1 MIKYLFILLFLPS
14 IVFAEIEN
22 ARDLMEQG
30 KFKEAMEE
38 LMPAARSGNA
48 DAEELIGIMYAMGLG
63 VERDDVRA
71 FEWSQIFYER
81 SSWRS
86 IWCWVVLRNW

>member
-71 FEWSQIFYER
+71 FEWYLSCLLYTSPSPR
-81 SSWRS
+81 D
-86 IWCWVVLRNW
+86 

>member
-1 MIKYLFILLFLPS
+1 MIKYLTILLFLPS
-14 IVFAEIEN
+14 ILFAEIEN
-22 ARDLMEQG
+22 ARDLMEDG

-63 VERDDVRA
+63 
-71 FEWSQIFYER
+71 WSK
-81 SSWRS
+81 
-86 IWCWVVLRNW
+86 VLLIKGWF